1 MHLGQIGGAAVTRQP
16 SSQRRQALNF
26 NAGAGL
32 EASVGNRFEAIDTL
46 LTLGR
51 HNSGNADLQ
60 AIHLSRTNVDRKQSD
75 WK

>member
-1 MHLGQIGGAAVTRQP
+1 MHLGQIGGAAVSRQP

-26 NAGAGL
+26 NAGSCL
-32 EASVGNRFEAIDTL
+32 EASGSDRFEAIDTF

-60 AIHLSRTNVDRKQSD
+60 AIHLFRINADREQSD